1 MRTGLTAVWRMA
13 AIVAA
18 FPDVTPGKAM
28 HDTRFKLRVP
38 RELLARMQAA
48 ASGLG
53 PDATL
58 SGIVCRCLRRWRR
71 AGMPASPGVAANK
84 KRELATRDGS
94 VPLSLEIP
102 AELTFRLTPAE
113 IRAAILFALDAADR
127 CRRPARPIE
136 IDPND
141 AIVPYEIKEELE

>member
-1 MRTGLTAVWRMA
+1 MA

-18 FPDVTPGKAM
+18 FPDVMPGNAM
-28 HDTRFKLRVP
+28 LDTRFKLRVP
-38 RELLARMQAA
+38 KELLARMQAA

-58 SGIVCRCLRRWRR
+58 SGIACRCLRRWRR
-71 AGMPASPGVAANK
+71 AGMLAASGVAANK
-84 KRELATRDGS
+84 KRELATRNGS

-113 IRAAILFALDAADR
+113 IRAAILFALDESD
-127 CRRPARPIE
+127 CRQRPMRPIE

-141 AIVPYEIKEELE
+141 AIVPYEIKEELA